1 MATLDDILNG
11 IRNVPDAIS
20 SAPINTNTLSQP
32 STLSFISTDV
42 AAATASLAPVAPTTA
57 APGAPYSAMYAFGDS
72 LTDTGTRSN
81 RPSSGRSTVL

>member
-32 STLSFISTDV
+32 STLSFIASDV
-42 AAATASLAPVAPTTA
+42 AAALTLSLIHI
-57 APGAPYSAMYAFGDS
+57 
-72 LTDTGTRSN
+72 
-81 RPSSGRSTVL
+81 